1 VALAEQ
7 HEVALESVRAAGEG
21 GEVGIDGGGERGRPA
36 APAAKGGLELRA
48 VQQVLEL
55 GAGEDETKAVPAQ
68 LRSGGE
74 QRLREGDHRK
84 AAVETAD
91 EVLRM

>member
-1 VALAEQ
+1 M
-7 HEVALESVRAAGEG
+7 
-21 GEVGIDGGGERGRPA
+21 GIDRGGERGRAA
-36 APAAKGGLELRA
+36 APAAKGSLELRA

-55 GAGEDETKAVPAQ
+55 GAGEDETDAVPAQ

-74 QRLREGDHRK
+74 QRLREGDDGK
-84 AAVETAD
+84 AAVEAAD